1 MIQNRYFTPLG
12 FIINLFGTLTLPIY
26 EMFTSNCVAYL
37 SPTWTIEVSAYRIN
51 IFGDYLTNFE
61 RCSL

>member
-12 FIINLFGTLTLPIY
+12 FIINLFGTLTSPIY
-26 EMFTSNCVAYL
+26 QMLISNCVAYL